1 MFEFNRDS
9 ESGGQKTMIDRIK
22 VSVVLDL
29 DCGNT
34 NEEYT
39 INKLPNEKN
48 K

>member
-1 MFEFNRDS
+1 M
-9 ESGGQKTMIDRIK
+9 MIDRIK

-34 NEEYT
+34 NEEYM

-48 K
+48 KFSEMRVSPFSV